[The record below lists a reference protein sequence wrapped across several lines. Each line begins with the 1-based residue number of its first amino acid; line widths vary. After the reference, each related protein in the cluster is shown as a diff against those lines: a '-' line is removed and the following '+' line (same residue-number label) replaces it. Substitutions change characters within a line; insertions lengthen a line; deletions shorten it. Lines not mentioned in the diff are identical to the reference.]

1 MTHQPALLI
10 ADPLIL
16 DRALAL
22 RTLAALRSAMTR
34 SGHLAQRVTHEHLG
48 YCGHRSESGRCTA
61 QRALIAEL
69 EHALQEDS

>member
-1 MTHQPALLI
+1 
-10 ADPLIL
+10 
-16 DRALAL
+16 
-22 RTLAALRSAMTR
+22 MTR

-48 YCGHRSESGRCTA
+48 YCSVRYESERCTA